1 MRERKIAGAPISW
14 GVCEVPGWGT
24 QMSPERVL
32 ADAQRLGLR
41 AIEAGPP
48 GFLPSDG
55 HQAARVLDAH
65 GLHCIGGFVTAVL
78 HDRGRRDDELA
89 SVERQAA
96 WLHDAGAEMLVLAA
110 ATGRDGYEGRTEL
123 TDDEWAS
130 LFETLPLIEALAT
143 PKRLTVV
150 VHPHVGTVI
159 ERPADIERLLARS
172 HAWLC
177 LDTGHAFVGGG
188 DPAAIAR
195 AAGRRVRHVHLKDAD
210 ATLSASVRD
219 GRLSYAAAV
228 QQGLYRPL
236 GDGDA
241 HISDVLTELR
251 SVGYDGWYVLE
262 QDIALKDANA
272 DPLPAIERSL
282 TFVSARA

>member
-1 MRERKIAGAPISW
+1 MRERKIAAAPISW
-14 GVCEVPGWGT
+14 GVCEVPGWGM
-24 QMSPERVL
+24 QLSPERVL
-32 ADAQRLGLR
+32 AEAQRLGFH
-41 AIEAGPP
+41 AVEAGPP
-48 GFLPSDG
+48 GFLPTDARD
-55 HQAARVLDAH
+55 AARTLDAR
-65 GLHCIGGFVTAVL
+65 GLRCIGGFVTAVL
-78 HDRGRRDDELA
+78 HDRALRDAELA
-89 SVERQAA
+89 AVERQAA
-96 WLHDAGAEMLVLAA
+96 WLHDAGAELLVLAA

-123 TDDEWAS
+123 TDEEWS
-130 LFETLPLIEALAT
+130 CLFETLPLVEAIAS

-159 ERPADIERLLARS
+159 ERPSDIERLLVRS

-188 DPAAIAR
+188 DPAGIAR

-210 ATLSASVRD
+210 GALSAAVRD

-241 HISDVLTELR
+241 RISDVLTELR

-262 QDIALKDANA
+262 QDVALKDANA
-272 DPLPAIERSL
+272 DPLPSIERSL